1 MLGLPTETDEDVL
14 GIAELVWK
22 VIKTWK
28 QTASNKKR
36 GLRVHVSTA
45 FFVPKPF
52 TPFQWEPQDRME
64 EYARKVQL
72 LRQSMP
78 SKSVEYNWHDAKLSQ
93 LEAVLARGDRRIGP
107 VLEYAMRHGARLD
120 GWDEYF
126 RPDIWDEAFAQCGVD
141 ISHYTTRGFAEDE
154 PLPWQTID
162 VGVRQDFFLAERHRA
177 QAGLTTPDCRT
188 QCTGCGANELYRGKC
203 DE

>member
-1 MLGLPTETDEDVL
+1 M
-14 GIAELVWK
+14 
-22 VIKTWK
+22 
-28 QTASNKKR
+28 R
-36 GLRVHVSTA
+36 GRCSCCVSRC
-45 FFVPKPF
+45 PP
-52 TPFQWEPQDRME
+52 
-64 EYARKVQL
+64 
-72 LRQSMP
+72 
-78 SKSVEYNWHDAKLSQ
+78 KSVEYNWHDAKLSQ

-162 VGVRQDFFLAERHRA
+162 VGVRQDFFLGR
-177 QAGLTTPDCRT
+177 TPPGPGRT
-188 QCTGCGANELYRGKC
+188 DHARLPHPVYRLRRQRTL
-203 DE
+203 